1 MSVLLT
7 EKFKEELDSKKY
19 APLAGSD
26 RGIMAQLLENQTLEV
41 EKLISEGTLTGDI
54 ATFTPILVPMVRRVY
69 PQLVAHQLAG
79 IQPMSMNSGY
89 LYAMTSRYT
98 GTGVNGITPTKNGQI
113 LTLVD
118 ATGFVVGGSVSTAA
132 GATGTIVYVEGN
144 NILVTLVSGT
154 FAAGDDVDNAAPF
167 VAKATDVAETYSNEN
182 GFKKVL
188 KGYTGPMATATAET
202 LGSSMKEIGFDITRV
217 LAEAQ
222 SRKLKGRYTPEMFT
236 DLKNMHG
243 MDAEQ
248 ELMDLMAMELQLE
261 IDREIVAAVNGI
273 ATVTGD
279 AIINS
284 YQGRWEI
291 EKYRSLGIKISN
303 ESRAIGQ
310 LTRRGAGNTLVVS
323 PKVAVALEQIGSFK
337 LAETASTVNPQIS
350 GFNPSNIGTFD
361 NKYTVVTD
369 NFADSDYATV
379 LYKGAG
385 NRDAGVFFAPYV
397 GASFV
402 KTMDPET
409 GNPNL
414 ILSSRYA
421 VVNNPLNPETYART
435 FGVNFGSTVLA

>member
-1 MSVLLT
+1 MLLT
-7 EKFKEELDSKKY
+7 EKFKEELDSEKY
-19 APLAGSD
+19 APLTGSD
-26 RGIMAQLLENQTLEV
+26 RGVMAQLLENQTIEV
-41 EKLISEGTLTGDI
+41 EKLIAEGTLTGDI
-54 ATFTPILVPMVRRVY
+54 ASFTPILVPMVRRVY

-98 GTGVNGITPTKNGQI
+98 GTGVNGVSPTKAGQI

-118 ATGFVVGGSVSTAA
+118 ATGFVVGGSVSNTGTAA
-132 GATGTIVYVEGN
+132 VGTIVYVEGN
-144 NILVTLVSGT
+144 NILIDVVSGQ
-154 FAAGDDVDNAAPF
+154 FAAGDAVDNTATF
-167 VAKATDVAETYSNEN
+167 VASATTVAETYSNES

-188 KGYTGPMATATAET
+188 KGYTGPVATATAET

-261 IDREIVAAVNGI
+261 IDREIVSAVNGI

-337 LAETASTVNPQIS
+337 LAETASTVNPQLS
-350 GFNPSNIGTFD
+350 GFNPSNVGVFD

-369 NFADSDYATV
+369 NFADAEYATV

-397 GASFV
+397 AASFV

-435 FGVNFGSTVLA
+435 FAVNFGSTVLA